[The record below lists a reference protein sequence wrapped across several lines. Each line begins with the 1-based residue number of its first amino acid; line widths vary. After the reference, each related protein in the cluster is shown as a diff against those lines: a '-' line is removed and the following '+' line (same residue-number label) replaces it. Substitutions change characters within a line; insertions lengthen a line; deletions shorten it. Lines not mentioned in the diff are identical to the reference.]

1 MDPQFFYDKAV
12 PIDVISSSEIM
23 SLGYIGLSPNWILCI
38 YFKIEG
44 IKKNIHFYRE
54 VVRHI

>member
-1 MDPQFFYDKAV
+1 MDPQLVSEKAV

-38 YFKIEG
+38 YFKI
-44 IKKNIHFYRE
+44 
-54 VVRHI
+54 